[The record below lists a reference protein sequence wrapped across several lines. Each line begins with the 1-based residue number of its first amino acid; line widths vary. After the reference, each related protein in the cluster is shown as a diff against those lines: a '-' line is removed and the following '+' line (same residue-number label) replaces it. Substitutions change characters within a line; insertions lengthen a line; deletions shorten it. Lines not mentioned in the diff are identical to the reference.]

1 MGRHCAGMTGVS
13 LDALDTKLLVLV
25 SGSRSH
31 VAGGLKAGSP
41 CPDQLLS
48 AFSLKEAQALK
59 RKSFQIGQGMAEFV
73 LRKRDILMIKEDFT
87 LGCKDRIWERGT
99 VMNFLLLL
107 GPRSQDHVCMWMKE
121 VSLRSENQWEKL
133 FFSESCFIYNYLS
146 AFHCLQNQ
154 HPLWIPS
161 VYKYSEVHT
170 ILGSDDALFC
180 WKHFTQRERT
190 AQGRGYQEV
199 ELKGGQL
206 RSLSTADV
214 RCVEGHAYIS
224 PVSFY

>member
-1 MGRHCAGMTGVS
+1 MTGVS
-13 LDALDTKLLVLV
+13 QMPWIPSYWYWCLEAGRTLL
-25 SGSRSH
+25 
-31 VAGGLKAGSP
+31 GGLKAGSA

-59 RKSFQIGQGMAEFV
+59 RERVFKLAKAWLS
-73 LRKRDILMIKEDFT
+73 LYSLKRDILMIKEDFT

-121 VSLRSENQWEKL
+121 VSLRSENLWEKL
-133 FFSESCFIYNYLS
+133 FFHESCFIYNYLS
-146 AFHCLQNQ
+146 AILRLRTSIL
-154 HPLWIPS
+154 LWIPS

-190 AQGRGYQEV
+190 TQGRGYQEV
-199 ELKGGQL
+199 ELRGGRL